1 MLAQTNIAPVKSAIL
16 IIYGWFNYLVISY
29 LFSDAEMWKNILK
42 DVFRRDF
49 AGDGAE
55 VVNGKADIF
64 AQQVGGNVVL
74 QGSDGRSE
82 GVTRLMQSVIVATVG
97 DDDIALVCRRGVRC
111 RAQNC
116 E

>member
-1 MLAQTNIAPVKSAIL
+1 MLAQIKIAPVKSAIL
-16 IIYGWFNYLVISY
+16 IIYDLFNYLIIND
-29 LFSDAEMWKNILK
+29 LFADAKAWKNILK
-42 DVFRRDF
+42 DVLRRDF

-64 AQQVGGNVVL
+64 AQQVGGDIVL
-74 QGSDGRSE
+74 QGSEGRSE
-82 GVTRLMQSVIVATVG
+82 GVTRLMQSVVVAAIG
-97 DDDIALVCRRGVRC
+97 DYNVTLICGRGVRC